1 MALQRDYD
9 DVLAEAHEEIERLKK
24 KCITLLD
31 EKVELAQQVN
41 SLSERYEEL
50 KRKTNLFF
58 GGRP

>member
-9 DVLAEAHEEIERLKK
+9 DVLVEAQEEIERLKK
-24 KCITLLD
+24 KCIKLLD
-31 EKVELAQQVN
+31 DKIELAQQVN

-58 GGRP
+58 RGRP